1 MYDDFAINGGEGI
14 ITITMNPTIHHQLY
28 LSLCFLHPK
37 CYQLQMPFY
46 QVASL
51 LYDEEM
57 KVDLSAFHYIYKTDV

>member
-46 QVASL
+46 QVVSL
-51 LYDEEM
+51 L
-57 KVDLSAFHYIYKTDV
+57 